1 MKPHRPRVLPALSPF
16 ASLLRLDH
24 HGDGLHADI
33 GKADVD
39 EALEVVEVRE
49 RKHRANEKG
58 RKKG

>member
-1 MKPHRPRVLPALSPF
+1 MKPHRPRVLPVLSPF

-39 EALEVVEVRE
+39 EAFKLV
-49 RKHRANEKG
+49 G
-58 RKKG
+58 RPHELFMMK